1 MSTPDI
7 RALFKEEVTDLLNE
21 METALLELE
30 NNPTDLEL
38 INRVFR
44 AMHTIKGGAAVAD
57 FPDVA
62 ALTHEAETAFDKIR
76 SGECSISRELLD
88 ITFSAKDL
96 IWILVEQ
103 PEEADATQLE
113 SLMAAFKSLAICQMP
128 SSSKPAG
135 DEEAPEVEDAD
146 TEEEDTEHPEE
157 NTGEEDEEPSGD
169 PVGFHIIFKP
179 TDEKLL
185 AHADP
190 LGLFDDLRGM
200 SQEDAF
206 HIIPRTNAV
215 PYLDKLDPESCTVWW
230 DILLTTRQSEN
241 DLRDAFIFFEDS
253 AEITVER
260 IDDLMATLAEIQATA
275 FTPREITA
283 SPAPPEETAE
293 APPAQEPP
301 APEPTPEPAQKDA
314 PEAKTAPAAA
324 KPKPPEPKKQAAKPV
339 KKEASSIRVDAY
351 KLDDMVALVGELVIA
366 QARLNQTVGR
376 LNDPGLQAVAEEL
389 DLLSAGLRDRT
400 LSMRMLPIGT
410 TFDRFRRLVR
420 DLSHEM
426 GKEIDLVTQGA
437 DTELDK
443 TVIEQL
449 GDPMVH
455 LLRNSIDHGIEVPQ
469 VRLDAGKPAKGT
481 LLLSAEHSG
490 GHVIIKIV
498 DDGAGLNREKITA
511 KALERGLV
519 QDASQLSDKDI
530 YNMIFQPGFSTA
542 EKVTNVSGRGVGMD
556 VVKKS
561 IDGLRGSV
569 SINST
574 PGKGST
580 ITIKLPLTLAI
591 IEGLQVRVGEE
602 FFVIPLSLIVEC
614 VELTQSDR
622 GEREGKKIINLRD
635 EIVPYIRLRDWFH
648 VPGDRPEIEQI
659 IITGSD
665 GQHTGIAVDEVIGQ
679 QQTVIKNIGKIFE
692 DVEEVSGA
700 TIKGDG
706 TMALIIDI
714 PSLLRNVQR
723 NMATN

>member
-21 METALLELE
+21 MEAALLELE
-30 NNPTDLEL
+30 DNPTDLEL

-57 FPDVA
+57 FPEVA

-76 SGECSISRELLD
+76 SGEFPVSRELLD
-88 ITFSAKDL
+88 MTFSTKDL

-103 PEEADATQLE
+103 PESADASQIETLA
-113 SLMAAFKSLAICQMP
+113 AAFKSLALGQSPIIP
-128 SSSKPAG
+128 EPAPTSSTDPAG
-135 DEEAPEVEDAD
+135 DEDAPETEDTD
-146 TEEEDTEHPEE
+146 TEDTDKERSGED
-157 NTGEEDEEPSGD
+157 GEEPSGD
-169 PVGFHIIFKP
+169 PVHYHIAFKP
-179 TDEKLL
+179 SDEKLL

-190 LGLFDDLRGM
+190 LGLFEDLRGVA
-200 SQEDAF
+200 QEDAF
-206 HIIPRTNAV
+206 HIVPRTDAV
-215 PYLDKLDPESCTVWW
+215 PSLDTLDPESCTVWW

-253 AEITVER
+253 AEIAVEQ
-260 IDDLMATLAEIQATA
+260 IDDLPATLAAIRTVAFAQPELLAPPPAPAKAKQAA
-275 FTPREITA
+275 PAPA
-283 SPAPPEETAE
+283 SPAPE
-293 APPAQEPP
+293 AAPQP
-301 APEPTPEPAQKDA
+301 APKAA
-314 PEAKTAPAAA
+314 PEAKPAPQPPKPKQAAPAPAA
-324 KPKPPEPKKQAAKPV
+324 KPAPASGEPTPAEFKKQAPKV
-339 KKEASSIRVDAY
+339 MKKEASSIRVDAY

-366 QARLNQTVGR
+366 QARLNQIVGR
-376 LNDPGLQAVAEEL
+376 LNDPSLQAVAEEL

-498 DDGAGLNREKITA
+498 DDGAGLNREKISA
-511 KALERGLV
+511 KAVERGLV

-530 YNMIFQPGFSTA
+530 YNMIFLPGFSTA

-602 FFVIPLSLIVEC
+602 FFVIPC
-614 VELTQSDR
+614 
-622 GEREGKKIINLRD
+622 
-635 EIVPYIRLRDWFH
+635 
-648 VPGDRPEIEQI
+648 
-659 IITGSD
+659 
-665 GQHTGIAVDEVIGQ
+665 
-679 QQTVIKNIGKIFE
+679 
-692 DVEEVSGA
+692 
-700 TIKGDG
+700 
-706 TMALIIDI
+706 
-714 PSLLRNVQR
+714 PSSWS
-723 NMATN
+723 AWS